1 MRCFLVVLSE
11 FCIYFALVVFVVAVL
26 VLVVVVGVVVL
37 VVVVIIVQLLQ
48 FTTVLNLAIAN
59 RRTRTRDD
67 VDKQL
72 AFKI

>member
-11 FCIYFALVVFVVAVL
+11 FCIYFALVVFVVVVVA

-37 VVVVIIVQLLQ
+37 VVVIVQLLQ

>member
-26 VLVVVVGVVVL
+26 VLVVVVGVVV
-37 VVVVIIVQLLQ
+37 VVVIVQLLQ

>member
-1 MRCFLVVLSE
+1 MSE

-26 VLVVVVGVVVL
+26 VLVVVVGVVL
-37 VVVVIIVQLLQ
+37 VVVVVIVQLLQ